1 MTIFRHFIKKS
12 TNEISLMEAD
22 QILRDQTDSAI
33 LLDVRSDEEWKEGH
47 LSGAL
52 HIPHDQI
59 RQRAKEEFPQGKP
72 LFVYCRSGHRAGLA
86 KKDLEKLGFNDVH
99 NVGGILDYEWDLVGD
114 E

>member
-22 QILRDQTDSAI
+22 QILRDQPGSAI

-47 LSGAL
+47 LFGAL

-59 RQRAKEEFPQGKP
+59 QQRAKEELPQGKP

-86 KKDLEKLGFNDVH
+86 KKDLEKLGFTGVQ
-99 NVGGILDYEWDLVGD
+99 NVGGILDYEGDLVG
-114 E
+114 EK